1 MTRPA
6 RAVVAA
12 VAVAV
17 VAASAACTNEA
28 EPASA
33 VEPAA
38 TASGAPNPSG
48 GGIAPDTAFTPLVA
62 ATFTTPA
69 PVRGTDGKTHLAYEL
84 VLTDAL
90 PLPFQLERVDVRDA
104 ATHAVIQSVTGATLG
119 ADVSAELIHTSQDAD
134 VPPPATAAPI
144 APSSTSV
151 VWLDVTLPD
160 GAAVPERLEHLVAG
174 SVQRPGSPVAA
185 EFVVGTVDVSR
196 QAAPVLSWPVGAGD
210 WYMSDGCCADDTH
223 HRRGLA
229 PINGVFMVP
238 QRFAIDFYKLDD
250 QHRAWVGDPEQL
262 TSYASY
268 RQPIVAATA
277 GTVVAAQ
284 DGLPNNDQLPKPPPI
299 PSIDKT
305 VGNHVIV
312 QYGLGQ
318 YLLYAHMDPGSVK
331 VAIGQK
337 VEKGQQL
344 GLIGTSGNSTV
355 PHLHFQ
361 VLTEPT
367 FFPSDGTPFVF
378 DRFELAGQVTQRIW
392 DDIIGV
398 QPNGTM
404 PFAAANPGG
413 VRNNEMPLD
422 RNVVRVGAG

>member
-1 MTRPA
+1 MTRSA
-6 RAVVAA
+6 RALVAA
-12 VAVAV
+12 LA
-17 VAASAACTNEA
+17 VAASAAACTTA
-28 EPASA
+28 PA
-33 VEPAA
+33 PAA
-38 TASGAPNPSG
+38 STAPSGTVAPSGAPNAAG
-48 GGIAPDTAFTPLVA
+48 GGIAPSTLFTPLVA
-62 ATFTTPA
+62 GTYTTPA

-84 VLTDAL
+84 TLTNAL
-90 PLPFQLERVDVRDA
+90 PLPFTLQRVDIRDA

-119 ADVSAELIHTSQDAD
+119 ADVTQLSHTSRDAD
-134 VPPPATAAPI
+134 VPPPAAAAPI
-144 APSSTSV
+144 ASSSTSV

-174 SVQRPGSPVAA
+174 TIQRPDGTTAPAQ
-185 EFVVGTVDVSR
+185 FVVSTVDVAKST
-196 QAAPVLSWPVGAGD
+196 APVLSWPVGAGD

-229 PINGVFMVP
+229 PINGVFLVP

-250 QHRAWVGDPEQL
+250 QHRAWVGDPAQL

-284 DGLPNNDQLPKPPPI
+284 DGLPNNDQLPKPPAI
-299 PSIDKT
+299 PGIDQT

-312 QYGLGQ
+312 QFGPGQ
-318 YLLYAHMDPGSVK
+318 YLLYAHMDPTSVK
-331 VAIGQK
+331 VKVGDQ

-361 VLTEPT
+361 VLTQPT
-367 FFPSDGTPFVF
+367 FFPSDSTPFVF
-378 DRFELAGQVTQRIW
+378 DEFALAGRVTERIW
-392 DDIIGV
+392 DDIIAL
-398 QPNGTM
+398 QPTGTM
-404 PFAAANPGG
+404 PFAAADPGG
-413 VRNNEMPLD
+413 DRTDEMPLD
-422 RNVVRVGAG
+422 RDVVRVGAQ

>member
-1 MTRPA
+1 MTRSA
-6 RAVVAA
+6 RALIAAVTVAA
-12 VAVAV
+12 L
-17 VAASAACTNEA
+17 AACTNAA
-28 EPASA
+28 EPAPS

-48 GGIAPDTAFTPLVA
+48 GGIAPSTAFTPLVST
-62 ATFTTPA
+62 TFTTPA

-84 VLTDAL
+84 VLTAAL
-90 PLPFQLERVDVRDA
+90 PLPFQLERVDIRDA
-104 ATHAVIQSVTGATLG
+104 ATHAVLQSVTGATLA
-119 ADVSAELIHTSQDAD
+119 ADVTQLIHTSQDAD
-134 VPPPATAAPI
+134 VPPPATVAPT

-160 GAAVPERLEHLVAG
+160 GAAVPQRLEHVVAG
-174 SVQRPGSPVAA
+174 TVARPGSPVPA
-185 EFVVGTVDVSR
+185 EFPVGAVDVAK

-229 PINGVFMVP
+229 PINGKFLVP

-250 QHRAWVGDPEQL
+250 QHRAWVGDPAQL
-262 TSYASY
+262 TSYPSY

-312 QYGLGQ
+312 QFGPGQ

-344 GLIGTSGNSTV
+344 GLIGTSGNSTI

-367 FFPSDGTPFVF
+367 FFPSDSTPFVF
-378 DRFELAGQVTQRIW
+378 DRFELTGQVTQRIW
-392 DDIIGV
+392 DDILGL

-413 VRNNEMPLD
+413 ARTDEMPLD

>member
-1 MTRPA
+1 MSRPA
-6 RAVVAA
+6 ALRVLIAA
-12 VAVAV
+12 VACTAL
-17 VAASAACTNEA
+17 AACTSAEA
-28 EPASA
+28 PAVATEPA
-33 VEPAA
+33 P

-48 GGIAPDTAFTPLVA
+48 GGIAPGTLFTPLVA
-62 ATFTTPA
+62 GTYTTPA

-84 VLTDAL
+84 VLTNAL

-104 ATHAVIQSVTGATLG
+104 TTHTVIQSVTGATLG
-119 ADVSAELIHTSQDAD
+119 ADLTQLIHTSLDAD
-134 VPPPATAAPI
+134 VPPPAAAAPI

-174 SVQRPGSPVAA
+174 AIQRPQGGPAPA
-185 EFVVGTVDVSR
+185 EFVVSTVDV
-196 QAAPVLSWPVGAGD
+196 AKGTAPVLSWPVGAGD

-229 PINGVFMVP
+229 PINGVYMVP

-250 QHRAWVGDPEQL
+250 QHRAWVGDPAKL

-268 RQPIVAATA
+268 RQPILAATA

-284 DGLPNNDQLPKPPPI
+284 DGLPNNDQLPKPPAI
-299 PSIDKT
+299 PSIDHT

-312 QYGLGQ
+312 QFGPGQ
-318 YLLYAHMDPGSVK
+318 YLLYAHMDPTSVQVK
-331 VAIGQK
+331 IGQK

-367 FFPSDGTPFVF
+367 FFPSDSTPFVF
-378 DRFELAGQVTQRIW
+378 DRFTLAGQVTQRIW
-392 DDIIGV
+392 DDIIAV

-404 PFAAANPGG
+404 PFEAANPGG
-413 VRNNEMPLD
+413 ARTNEMPLD